1 MVRPVVVLSL
11 LCFAA
16 CDSRALPL
24 AGDGGGPDV
33 NPSPAVDGAPAARS
47 CPATEPA
54 LAAGC
59 PVGGQVC
66 PYQQGSCLTVYR
78 CADGRWLQ
86 IVGCSHA
93 TGCPKVPP
101 SAGSACPASHLGLD
115 CFYPG
120 EPCSESSI
128 VQCNGAVWQAVNG
141 CPVRTSQIY
150 CTLREV
156 LDPGGQ
162 LAFQLPGKQLD
173 HPALALAGTQLLVAF
188 RASAGVDGS
197 HAVYAR
203 RLETARPEP
212 VSVAAP
218 AAGEAV
224 GRDAVSGPALGFVR
238 DRFTLAWAAND
249 GWPGATDHQPGTFV
263 RGLPLTAS
271 PLPDVLVDAAGSGV
285 SSLAVRPGAGWLAS
299 RYPVTGKSSSG
310 YAVALTGLGPANE
323 AIASSRTVVA
333 DEAAELPWF
342 ATPVP
347 VAMARVVPW
356 RAGFAVAVPV
366 PASGDLWDDSGIAL
380 HLIADT
386 APRFEPSSTVR
397 LDVGFPTRL
406 SIAALED
413 DSVVVAYRGQWDG
426 APPGGAQF
434 RIERVAA
441 DGTRTKVSTIQTY
454 VGDPIGA
461 GPVVVPFDRQ
471 GYVVGWTTVA
481 PGASGG
487 ALHLQIYRAKN
498 TRASHYTQVV
508 PGLRSTDQ
516 LALAYAET
524 DRSLH
529 VAFSV
534 QDSAGWSHIYRN
546 RLVCGAAN

>member
-1 MVRPVVVLSL
+1 MLRPVVFLSL
-11 LCFAA
+11 LCLAA

-24 AGDGGGPDV
+24 AVDGGGPDE
-33 NPSPAVDGAPAARS
+33 SPAPGVDGAPGAQA
-47 CPATEPA
+47 CPAAEPA
-54 LAAGC
+54 LAAAC

-66 PYQQGSCLTVYR
+66 PYQRGSCLTVYR
-78 CADGRWLQ
+78 CEDGHWLE

-93 TGCPKVPP
+93 AGCPKAPP
-101 SAGSACPASHLGLD
+101 AEGSACPASLLGLD

-128 VQCNGAVWQAVNG
+128 VQCDGAVWRAVNG
-141 CPVRTSQIY
+141 CPGRTSQIH

-156 LDPGGQ
+156 LDPGEQ
-162 LAFQLPGKQLD
+162 LAFELSGKQLD

-212 VSVAAP
+212 VPVVTP
-218 AAGEAV
+218 AASDRV

-249 GWPGATDHQPGTFV
+249 GWPGATNHQPGTFV
-263 RGLPLTAS
+263 RGLPLGAL
-271 PLPDVLVDAAGSGV
+271 PLADVLVDAAGSGV
-285 SSLAVRPGAGWLAS
+285 SALAVRPGAGWLAS
-299 RYPVTGKSSSG
+299 RFPVTGKSSSG

-356 RAGFAVAVPV
+356 RAGFAAAVPV
-366 PASGDLWDDSGIAL
+366 PASGDFSDDSGIAL

-434 RIERVAA
+434 RMERVAA

-454 VGDPIGA
+454 VGDPLGA

-481 PGASGG
+481 SGASSGT
-487 ALHLQIYRAKN
+487 LHLQIYSAKN
-498 TRASHYTQVV
+498 TRGNHYTQVV
-508 PGLRSTDQ
+508 PGLRPTGQ

-529 VAFSV
+529 VAFSA
-534 QDSAGWSHIYRN
+534 QDTTGWSRVYRN
-546 RLVCGAAN
+546 RLICGARD